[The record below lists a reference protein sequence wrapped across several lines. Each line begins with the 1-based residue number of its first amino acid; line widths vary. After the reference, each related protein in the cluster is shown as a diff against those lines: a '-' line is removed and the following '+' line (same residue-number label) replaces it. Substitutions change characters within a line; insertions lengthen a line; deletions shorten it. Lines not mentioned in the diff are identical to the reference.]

1 MATTLAPCP
10 SCTRH
15 VRVSETLCPFCATA
29 LPTDIAVRGARPRVA
44 ARLARAGIFAV
55 GTAVAAATSAAC
67 STVAPA
73 TDAGGD
79 MAAATDT
86 GTGGLDAAYGGPPD
100 LGPIDLG
107 HGGIDAAYGGPPDL
121 GTPDTGPATTDA
133 SQADAGE
140 DLGGV
145 HTLYG
150 LPPSP

>member
-1 MATTLAPCP
+1 MATPLAPCP

-15 VRVSETLCPFCATA
+15 VRVSETLCPFCATT
-29 LPTDIAVRGARPRVA
+29 LPTDIAARGARPRVA
-44 ARLARAGIFAV
+44 TRLARAGIFAV

-67 STVAPA
+67 SSAPGA
-73 TDAGGD
+73 DAGGMPD
-79 MAAATDT
+79 MTVADT
-86 GTGGLDAAYGGPPD
+86 GPGGLDAAYGGPPD
-100 LGPIDLG
+100 LGPVDMG
-107 HGGIDAAYGGPPDL
+107 PGGIDAAYGGPPDL
-121 GTPDTGPATTDA
+121 GTPDTGPATIDA